1 MGLRS
6 TKSIAGGADR
16 ALKNAINYIWKNEFE
31 KLLVIANLAYGEDF
45 LRGIDTHHIILCY
58 VHALNSMMIATL
70 TTVCHIDQ

>member
-16 ALKNAINYIWKNEFE
+16 ALKNAINYIWK

-45 LRGIDTHHIILCY
+45 LRGIDTHHIILCF

-70 TTVCHIDQ
+70 TSVCHIDQ